1 MIVKKDIFEE
11 KEFKEKKMKV
21 LQIIPTLNMAG
32 AEIMC
37 ENLTYELIKKGH
49 DVVVVSLYTLHSP
62 ITERLENKGVK
73 IYYLN
78 KKKGL
83 DLSVIQRIKKVI
95 KVEKPDVVHT
105 HLDSLKYVG
114 LATIFKKIKIVHT
127 VHNIAEK
134 ESGGIARKI
143 NCSLFK
149 KRVVPVALS
158 EIVQQSIKRIYQL
171 PLKRVP
177 VIYNGIDL
185 SKCIKKTEYCAKNP
199 LKILHI
205 GRFSTQKNHI
215 GLLKAFKLF
224 HKTYPNSKLQLIGEG
239 ERKAEAEQF
248 VADNKLSEAVEFL
261 GLKDN
266 VYGYLHDADIFTLP
280 SLYEGIP
287 MTLIEAMGTGLPI
300 VATKV
305 GGIPDMLKDQESA
318 LLVDVDEE
326 QIAGAFME
334 LAQNEEK
341 RARLGLAAKQG
352 SIKFSAELMAE
363 KYLQIYC
370 KG

>member
-1 MIVKKDIFEE
+1 
-11 KEFKEKKMKV
+11 MKV

-49 DVVVVSLYTLHSP
+49 DVVVVSLYALHSP
-62 ITERLENKGVK
+62 ITERLENKGIK

-78 KKKGL
+78 KKKGM
-83 DLSVIQRIKKVI
+83 DLSIIHRIKKVI
-95 KVEKPDVVHT
+95 RVEQPDVVHT

-127 VHNIAEK
+127 IHSLAEK
-134 ESGGIARKI
+134 ESGGIASKI
-143 NCSLFK
+143 NRRLFRT
-149 KRVVPVALS
+149 RVVPVALS
-158 EIVQQSIKRIYQL
+158 EAVEQSIERMYQL
-171 PLKRVP
+171 PLEQVT

-185 SKCIKKTEYCAKNP
+185 SKCIVKQEYVIKNE

-205 GRFSTQKNHI
+205 GRFAEAKNHI
-215 GLLKAFKLF
+215 GILKAFKLF
-224 HKTYPNSKLQLIGEG
+224 HEKYPNSKLQLIGDG
-239 ERKAEAEQF
+239 EKKAEAEQF
-248 VADNKLSEAVEFL
+248 VADNELSEAVEFL

>member
-1 MIVKKDIFEE
+1 
-11 KEFKEKKMKV
+11 MKI
-21 LQIIPTLNMAG
+21 LQIIPMLGMGG

-37 ENLTYELIKKGH
+37 ENLTHELMKKGH

-78 KKKGL
+78 KKKGM
-83 DLSVIQRIKKVI
+83 DLSVIHRIKKVI
-95 KVEKPDVVHT
+95 KIENPNVVHT
-105 HLDSLKYVG
+105 HLDALKYVG
-114 LATIFKKIKIVHT
+114 LATIFKKIRVVHT
-127 VHNIAEK
+127 IHSLAERNA
-134 ESGGIARKI
+134 SGLYRKLNKI
-143 NCSLFK
+143 LFK
-149 KRVVPVALS
+149 NKVTPVALS
-158 EIVQQSIKRIYQL
+158 EIVQRSIE
-171 PLKRVP
+171 RVYNKEKKQIP
-177 VIYNGIDL
+177 IAFNGIDL
-185 SKCIKKTEYCAKNP
+185 TKCIVKQEYFLKDE

-205 GRFSTQKNHI
+205 GRFAEPKNHI

-224 HKTYPNSKLQLIGEG
+224 HEKYLNSKLQLIGDG
-239 ERKAEAEQF
+239 EKKAEAEQF
-248 VADNKLSEAVEFL
+248 VADNELSEAVEFL

-300 VATKV
+300 VATNV

-318 LLVDVDEE
+318 LLVDLDEE
-326 QIAGAFME
+326 KIAEAFME
-334 LAQNEEK
+334 LAKNEEK
-341 RARLGLAAKQG
+341 RARLGLAAKQE